1 MKNSACAAAYNA
13 RAGMPNRTCI
23 FILGERNV
31 LQKYR
36 EAFQRLSHSF
46 FKPTLLAIVSFIILV
61 VLLFSTF
68 FFRSVYLSLEQD
80 VYDMAKS
87 QADLSARNV
96 SILLTDISN
105 LSAKI
110 VNDKKLSKKAYDRGH
125 RDAYLALMN
134 YNLTFY
140 NKYDNLMLY
149 YPGEDYLLTLD
160 GTCRVEVAFPKVTD
174 CDTLMRDLAQ
184 SDDQAVFSTLDY
196 GVELSDSQVI
206 FAYSFKQSMLVLF
219 VLDHANVF
227 NLLGDGQPDRGDSL
241 HLILDEAGKIL
252 YADTMPD
259 EAMLTALLAE
269 QEENDVA
276 KRVHVQDDSYL
287 YTQNALPYG
296 VRLVTLN
303 RVINQFE
310 GLNRLVNMTLMCCV
324 LVIIVGLA
332 VLGISILRGYLP
344 IAQLAQSAQS
354 LIDPEAGQTP
364 VSDIGTLRQVF
375 MQYGKLSQE
384 TSRSAQLLSSAQ
396 LKGMFILRVMNGRYA
411 SQEENDHICEHLGL
425 SFPYGRFCACVM
437 LLDRAPAPEELSRL
451 EPVLADLSGDGFTA
465 CFCQADDRC
474 SALGVI
480 NFAQDNQLPAIGQQI
495 MNRLRE
501 ANPQFPAPTLAMGHG
516 YEDMQHIPVS
526 YIEARAALD
535 YRLVFGT
542 HTVILYDYLRV
553 SEANEGAYP
562 RHLLDA
568 FTRGLLNWD
577 VEAISRELSKLTQ
590 YIRDTPMSLQ
600 QVKCVC
606 MEISTAFM
614 REAHHISTAHP
625 FNAESF
631 DVFHICEYASID
643 ELAGHITELS
653 VAMQRY
659 LQSTENL
666 CQDNDIQRCL
676 MIMDQNIANC
686 QFSLEALSDQFS
698 ITPQTLR
705 RRFKN
710 ATGKTM
716 NDYMTS
722 LRLDQAKRLL
732 QDTQLELA
740 DICAQC
746 GYNDLSS
753 FIRLFKSKTGET
765 PGRYREIHRTW

>member
-1 MKNSACAAAYNA
+1 
-13 RAGMPNRTCI
+13 
-23 FILGERNV
+23 
-31 LQKYR
+31 
-36 EAFQRLSHSF
+36 
-46 FKPTLLAIVSFIILV
+46 
-61 VLLFSTF
+61 
-68 FFRSVYLSLEQD
+68 
-80 VYDMAKS
+80 
-87 QADLSARNV
+87 
-96 SILLTDISN
+96 
-105 LSAKI
+105 
-110 VNDKKLSKKAYDRGH
+110 
-125 RDAYLALMN
+125 
-134 YNLTFY
+134 
-140 NKYDNLMLY
+140 
-149 YPGEDYLLTLD
+149 
-160 GTCRVEVAFPKVTD
+160 
-174 CDTLMRDLAQ
+174 
-184 SDDQAVFSTLDY
+184 
-196 GVELSDSQVI
+196 
-206 FAYSFKQSMLVLF
+206 
-219 VLDHANVF
+219 
-227 NLLGDGQPDRGDSL
+227 
-241 HLILDEAGKIL
+241 
-252 YADTMPD
+252 
-259 EAMLTALLAE
+259 
-269 QEENDVA
+269 
-276 KRVHVQDDSYL
+276 
-287 YTQNALPYG
+287 
-296 VRLVTLN
+296 
-303 RVINQFE
+303 
-310 GLNRLVNMTLMCCV
+310 
-324 LVIIVGLA
+324 
-332 VLGISILRGYLP
+332 
-344 IAQLAQSAQS
+344 
-354 LIDPEAGQTP
+354 
-364 VSDIGTLRQVF
+364 
-375 MQYGKLSQE
+375 
-384 TSRSAQLLSSAQ
+384 
-396 LKGMFILRVMNGRYA
+396 
-411 SQEENDHICEHLGL
+411 
-425 SFPYGRFCACVM
+425 
-437 LLDRAPAPEELSRL
+437 
-451 EPVLADLSGDGFTA
+451 
-465 CFCQADDRC
+465 
-474 SALGVI
+474 
-480 NFAQDNQLPAIGQQI
+480 

-577 VEAISRELSKLTQ
+577 VEAISRELSKRTQ
-590 YIRDTPMSLQ
+590 YIRETPMSLQ

-625 FNAESF
+625 FNAENF

-653 VAMQRY
+653 AAMQRY

>member
-1 MKNSACAAAYNA
+1 MIETFDIAGYARISVDDEQDQKNISIENQKAIIEDYVKTHFPGSTLTFFEDRDRSGYTFEQREGYQEMRRGLMSHKYDILIIKDFSRFSRRNSRGLVELEDLRDAGVRIVSIGDGVDFPNDDDWLKIQFQFLVNEMPVTDTSRKVRNVIKRRQNDGEWICAAPYGYLVTEDKQFEIIPTEAETVRRIFDLYSNA
-13 RAGMPNRTCI
+13 GWGYKKIANYLTDQGVPTPRMSERMRKEAAGKKT
-23 FILGERNV
+23 
-31 LQKYR
+31 KR
-36 EAFQRLSHSF
+36 EA
-46 FKPTLLAIVSFIILV
+46 KNAWAIATV
-61 VLLFSTF
+61 
-68 FFRSVYLSLEQD
+68 Q
-80 VYDMAKS
+80 
-87 QADLSARNV
+87 
-96 SILLTDISN
+96 
-105 LSAKI
+105 
-110 VNDKKLSKKAYDRGH
+110 G
-125 RDAYLALMN
+125 
-134 YNLTFY
+134 
-140 NKYDNLMLY
+140 
-149 YPGEDYLLTLD
+149 
-160 GTCRVEVAFPKVTD
+160 
-174 CDTLMRDLAQ
+174 
-184 SDDQAVFSTLDY
+184 
-196 GVELSDSQVI
+196 
-206 FAYSFKQSMLVLF
+206 
-219 VLDHANVF
+219 
-227 NLLGDGQPDRGDSL
+227 
-241 HLILDEAGKIL
+241 ILD
-252 YADTMPD
+252 
-259 EAMLTALLAE
+259 
-269 QEENDVA
+269 NDF
-276 KRVHVQDDSYL
+276 Y
-287 YTQNALPYG
+287 
-296 VRLVTLN
+296 
-303 RVINQFE
+303 
-310 GLNRLVNMTLMCCV
+310 
-324 LVIIVGLA
+324 
-332 VLGISILRGYLP
+332 
-344 IAQLAQSAQS
+344 
-354 LIDPEAGQTP
+354 
-364 VSDIGTLRQVF
+364 IGTLRQVF

-437 LLDRAPAPEELSRL
+437 LLDRAPVTEEFSRL

-590 YIRDTPMSLQ
+590 YIRETPMSLQ

-625 FNAESF
+625 FNEESF